1 MTAALDLD
9 IDTILEVI
17 ANSSNLVLEPTYHWS
32 TSHGIGLWCSW
43 CCIWQ
48 SGANSLSVG

>member
-17 ANSSNLVLEPTYHWS
+17 ANSSNLVLEPTYH
-32 TSHGIGLWCSW
+32 
-43 CCIWQ
+43 
-48 SGANSLSVG
+48 